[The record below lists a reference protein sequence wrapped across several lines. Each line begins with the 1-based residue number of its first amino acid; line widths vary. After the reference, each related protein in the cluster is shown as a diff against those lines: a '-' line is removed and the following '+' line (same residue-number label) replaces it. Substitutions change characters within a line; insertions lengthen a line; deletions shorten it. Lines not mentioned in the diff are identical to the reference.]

1 MLSSYFGSAPYL
13 YAILRREGQE
23 IWYTLRNSSYWE
35 VYFLFFSFWVVLWEF
50 CTMGSD
56 RTAPS
61 LFTHLCIF
69 SSSSNFKS
77 TESSLWCS
85 YISGCV
91 AFHRNSPLLGVGEL
105 PLLAAVNNQH
115 PLSYRWDFV
124 STSTLCTEISVWPEL
139 TQCLGMLSQARDHV
153 YNWLAVPRKQL
164 PYSYLPPLYL

>member
-1 MLSSYFGSAPYL
+1 MLSSHFGSAPYL

-69 SSSSNFKS
+69 SSSNFKS
-77 TESSLWCS
+77 TWVKFVMLVYFWMCSLPQKQSFTWRGGESSLSWQLSITSIPSVTGGTLCQ
-85 YISGCV
+85 
-91 AFHRNSPLLGVGEL
+91 L
-105 PLLAAVNNQH
+105 PLSALRF
-115 PLSYRWDFV
+115 PCDLSWHNAWA
-124 STSTLCTEISVWPEL
+124 CCHKHW
-139 TQCLGMLSQARDHV
+139 DHV
-153 YNWLAVPRKQL
+153 YNRLAVPRK
-164 PYSYLPPLYL
+164 